1 MSRST
6 WHRNMDEHEL
16 FEDLTDMC
24 GGTDEIH
31 VLANEI
37 LTEWN
42 KQDEPV
48 PGSLIEIALRR
59 GW

>member
-1 MSRST
+1 
-6 WHRNMDEHEL
+6 MDEHEL